1 MGNRQY
7 HSGRFEHKT
16 ETAPEVFS
24 YLEGHFGHPP
34 SVNEVGADLVMPDGT
49 TIEVKSAKE
58 WVKSTWSGAGRR
70 RGRFVFHGYENADYF
85 LFVLVKESGILQ
97 LHLEKYITA
106 VSRFGFTGT
115 INWTQFLQFN

>member
-24 YLEGHFGHPP
+24 YLEDRFGHPP
-34 SVNEVGADLVMPDGT
+34 SVNEVGADLVLPDGT

-85 LFVLVKESGILQ
+85 LFVLVKESGVLQ

-115 INWTQFLQFN
+115 INWTQFQQFN